1 MELLL
6 PNSHRQHQNLF
17 NNNINILSTT
27 TSALNVGTNN
37 ANPSVLLA
45 IWDNKGIGNN
55 LFGSQAAMA
64 SPRENN
70 NKTIKMQQEIDDFLY
85 ELPNTR
91 PPGLELGDGLIQTLR
106 TEAEDLFDA
115 NAPPHKKEEDE
126 VLNNLM
132 DEYKIDDIKDAM
144 DETAQ
149 MPESIYFFF
158 MVETVKN
165 LLMHSSSLVL
175 NQ

>member
-1 MELLL
+1 ML
-6 PNSHRQHQNLF
+6 
-17 NNNINILSTT
+17 
-27 TSALNVGTNN
+27 
-37 ANPSVLLA
+37 
-45 IWDNKGIGNN
+45 
-55 LFGSQAAMA
+55 
-64 SPRENN
+64 
-70 NKTIKMQQEIDDFLY
+70 
-85 ELPNTR
+85 
-91 PPGLELGDGLIQTLR
+91 TL
-106 TEAEDLFDA
+106 
-115 NAPPHKKEEDE
+115 PPHKKEEDE

>member
-1 MELLL
+1 ML
-6 PNSHRQHQNLF
+6 
-17 NNNINILSTT
+17 
-27 TSALNVGTNN
+27 
-37 ANPSVLLA
+37 
-45 IWDNKGIGNN
+45 
-55 LFGSQAAMA
+55 
-64 SPRENN
+64 
-70 NKTIKMQQEIDDFLY
+70 
-85 ELPNTR
+85 
-91 PPGLELGDGLIQTLR
+91 TLH
-106 TEAEDLFDA
+106 
-115 NAPPHKKEEDE
+115 PHKKEEDE

-165 LLMHSSSLVL
+165 LLMPSSSLVL